1 MIKYGMEWSGNTW
14 NGVTKPGVKNK
25 LFLNGPHLY
34 ETDISQ
40 SFLPFSVIL
49 LSIIDRQG
57 TLEERFF
64 QKILQNGNI
73 GADHDSNL
81 RFWELKIIFT

>member
-14 NGVTKPGVKNK
+14 NGVKNK
-25 LFLNGPHLY
+25 LSLNGPHLY
-34 ETDISQ
+34 ETDTSQ

-49 LSIIDRQG
+49 LYIIDRQG

-64 QKILQNGNI
+64 QKILQNGNV
-73 GADHDSNL
+73 GADHDNNL
-81 RFWELKIIFT
+81 RFWG